1 VIYALI
7 MSDIKENEL
16 GELQVRRTKEE
27 LRAQIMQ
34 ILVEDA
40 TREIQEE
47 EDRRIFEDLEHT
59 ICG

>member
-1 VIYALI
+1 MIYALI

>member
-1 VIYALI
+1 